1 MSSLTLSN
9 VKSSKINLLFLNL
22 NLYSFTFP
30 FSDFN
35 VLFNSGI
42 KSKSLPQCHQDKKQT
57 LISDVYFYIYVLK
70 NYHLI

>member
-1 MSSLTLSN
+1 MSSLTLLN

-42 KSKSLPQCHQDKKQT
+42 KSKLLP
-57 LISDVYFYIYVLK
+57 LILPIIIKLFFLYFIYLF
-70 NYHLI
+70 L